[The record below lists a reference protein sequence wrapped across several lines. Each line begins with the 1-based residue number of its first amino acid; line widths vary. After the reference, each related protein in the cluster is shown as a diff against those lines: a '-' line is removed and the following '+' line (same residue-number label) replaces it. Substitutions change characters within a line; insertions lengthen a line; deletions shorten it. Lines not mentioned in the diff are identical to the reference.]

1 MIRFVKEIEI
11 NKGNLSGW
19 INIFLDTVTD
29 TYLVSADFNEVKDE
43 IYKEGFKTIG
53 SNRPTYENRKACAT
67 DGILPLYS
75 VF

>member
-19 INIFLDTVTD
+19 VNIFLDTVTV

-43 IYKEGFKTIG
+43 IYKEGFKTI
-53 SNRPTYENRKACAT
+53 EAAQVWAEEQVEEHLE
-67 DGILPLYS
+67 DW
-75 VF
+75 

>member
-19 INIFLDTVTD
+19 VNIFLDTVTD

-43 IYKEGFKTIG
+43 IYKEGFKTIEAAQVWAEEQVEKHLG
-53 SNRPTYENRKACAT
+53 
-67 DGILPLYS
+67 DW
-75 VF
+75 

>member
-19 INIFLDTVTD
+19 VNIFLDTVTD

-43 IYKEGFKTIG
+43 IYKEGFKTIEAAQVWAG
-53 SNRPTYENRKACAT
+53 EQVEEHLE
-67 DGILPLYS
+67 DW
-75 VF
+75 

>member
-11 NKGNLSGW
+11 NEGNLSGW

-43 IYKEGFKTIG
+43 IYKEGFKTI
-53 SNRPTYENRKACAT
+53 EAAQVWAEEQVEEHLE
-67 DGILPLYS
+67 DW
-75 VF
+75 

>member
-43 IYKEGFKTIG
+43 IYKEGFKTI
-53 SNRPTYENRKACAT
+53 EVAQVWAEEQLEEHLE
-67 DGILPLYS
+67 DW
-75 VF
+75 

>member
-43 IYKEGFKTIG
+43 IYKEGFKTI
-53 SNRPTYENRKACAT
+53 EAAQVWAEEQVEEHLE
-67 DGILPLYS
+67 DW
-75 VF
+75 

>member
-43 IYKEGFKTIG
+43 IYKEGFKTIEAAQVWAEEQVEEHLED
-53 SNRPTYENRKACAT
+53 R
-67 DGILPLYS
+67 
-75 VF
+75 

>member
-19 INIFLDTVTD
+19 VNIFLDTVTD

-43 IYKEGFKTIG
+43 IYKEGFTTI
-53 SNRPTYENRKACAT
+53 EAAQVWAEEQVEEHLE
-67 DGILPLYS
+67 DW
-75 VF
+75 

>member
-19 INIFLDTVTD
+19 VNIFLDTVTD

-43 IYKEGFKTIG
+43 IYKEGFKTI
-53 SNRPTYENRKACAT
+53 EAAQVWAEEQVEEQVEEHLE
-67 DGILPLYS
+67 DW
-75 VF
+75 

>member
-19 INIFLDTVTD
+19 VNIFLDTVTD

-43 IYKEGFKTIG
+43 IYKEGFKTI
-53 SNRPTYENRKACAT
+53 EAAQVWAEEQVEEHLE
-67 DGILPLYS
+67 DW
-75 VF
+75 

>member
-29 TYLVSADFNEVKDE
+29 TYLVSADFNKVKDE
-43 IYKEGFKTIG
+43 IYKEGFKTIEAAQVWAEEQVEEHLE
-53 SNRPTYENRKACAT
+53 YW
-67 DGILPLYS
+67 
-75 VF
+75 